1 MTKSDDYNDLDY
13 LKEQVDAGALR
24 PFVAATFPLA
34 ELGAAYEMSKT
45 HRYVYQSTTGRKLRT
60 LSLASQ
66 RFLAGYLLK
75 LEDDRLIKTG
85 SGRMRDFKLR
95 NERGPGSAGRLARLP
110 SL

>member
-1 MTKSDDYNDLDY
+1 VTKSDDYNDLDY

-45 HRYVYQSTTGRKLRT
+45 HRYVYQYTTGRKLRK
-60 LSLASQ
+60 LSLA
-66 RFLAGYLLK
+66 FLARYLSN
-75 LEDDRLIKTG
+75 LEDDRLTKTG

>member
-45 HRYVYQSTTGRKLRT
+45 HRYVY
-60 LSLASQ
+60 
-66 RFLAGYLLK
+66 
-75 LEDDRLIKTG
+75 
-85 SGRMRDFKLR
+85 
-95 NERGPGSAGRLARLP
+95 
-110 SL
+110 